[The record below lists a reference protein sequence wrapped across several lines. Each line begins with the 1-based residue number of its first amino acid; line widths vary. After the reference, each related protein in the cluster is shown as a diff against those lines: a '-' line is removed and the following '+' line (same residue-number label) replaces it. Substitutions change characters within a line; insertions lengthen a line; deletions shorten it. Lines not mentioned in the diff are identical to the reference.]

1 MYLPRHFHEAN
12 LPALHRAIGEARLAV
27 LITSGPQGI
36 TASHL
41 PMLLDP
47 SPQPN
52 GRLLGHVARANP
64 QWRDYDGKS
73 EALAIF
79 TGPEAYIS
87 PAWYATKK
95 VTGKVVPTWNY
106 VAVHAYGRLEFFD
119 DPVRLRS
126 LVGRL
131 TERHESRRPAP
142 WSVEDAPKDFIDGQ
156 LKAIVGFEMAIQ
168 RLEGKWKLGQ
178 NRSVEDRAGA
188 IAGLKEEGG
197 PGEQAVAALMSDR
210 EKGN

>member
-1 MYLPRHFHEAN
+1 MYLPRLFHEES
-12 LPALHRAIGEARLAV
+12 LPALHRAIAEARLAV

-36 TASHL
+36 VASHL
-41 PMLLDP
+41 PMLFDP
-47 SPQPN
+47 APQPN

-79 TGPEAYIS
+79 PGPEAYIS

-95 VTGKVVPTWNY
+95 ATGKVAPTWNY

-142 WSVEDAPKDFIDGQ
+142 WAVDDAPKDYVDAQ

-168 RLEGKWKLGQ
+168 RLEGKWKLSQ
-178 NRSVEDRAGA
+178 NRPAEDRAGT

-197 PGEQAVAALMSDR
+197 PAEQAVAALMSDR

>member
-1 MYLPRHFHEAN
+1 MYLPPHFREDN
-12 LPALHRAIGEARLAV
+12 LPELQRAIGEARLAV

-36 TASHL
+36 VASHL
-41 PMLLDP
+41 PMLFDP
-47 SPQPN
+47 TPLPN

-64 QWRDYDGKS
+64 QWRGYDGMS

-79 TGPEAYIS
+79 PGPEAYIS
-87 PAWYATKK
+87 PAWYATKRA
-95 VTGKVVPTWNY
+95 TGKVVPTWNY

-119 DPVRLRS
+119 DAVRLRS

-131 TERHESRRPAP
+131 TERQESRRPTP
-142 WSVEDAPKDFIDGQ
+142 WAVDDAPKDYIDAQ

-168 RLEGKWKLGQ
+168 RLEGKWKLSQ
-178 NRSVEDRAGA
+178 NRPAEDRAGT

-197 PGEQAVAALMSDR
+197 PAEQAVAALMSDR

>member
-1 MYLPRHFHEAN
+1 MYLPRSFHEEN
-12 LPALHRAIGEARLAV
+12 LPALHQAIGEARLAV

-47 SPQPN
+47 TPLPN
-52 GRLLGHVARANP
+52 GRLLGHLARANP
-64 QWRDYDGKS
+64 QWRDYDGKG

-79 TGPEAYIS
+79 SGPEAYIS

-95 VTGKVVPTWNY
+95 ATGKVVPTWNY
-106 VAVHAYGRLEFFD
+106 VAVHAYGRLAFFD
-119 DPVRLRS
+119 DAERLRS
-126 LVGRL
+126 LVSRL
-131 TERHESRRPAP
+131 TQRHESRRPAP
-142 WSVEDAPKDFIDGQ
+142 WSIDDAPKDYIAAQ
-156 LKAIVGFEMAIQ
+156 LKAIVGFEMTIE

-178 NRSVEDRAGA
+178 NRPAEDRAGS

-197 PGEQAVAALMSDR
+197 PAELAVAALMSDR

>member
-1 MYLPRHFHEAN
+1 MYLPRHFHEQS
-12 LPALHRAIGEARLAV
+12 LPALHRAIGEAGLAV

-47 SPQPN
+47 APLPN
-52 GRLLGHVARANP
+52 GRLLGHVARANR

-79 TGPEAYIS
+79 QGPEAYIS

-95 VTGKVVPTWNY
+95 ATGKVVPTWNY
-106 VAVHAYGRLEFFD
+106 VAVHAYGRLDFFD
-119 DPVRLRS
+119 DPERLRS
-126 LVGRL
+126 LVSRL
-131 TERHESRRPAP
+131 TQRHESERPAP
-142 WSVEDAPKDFIDGQ
+142 WSIDDAPKDYIDGQ
-156 LKAIVGFEMAIQ
+156 LKAIVGFEMAIA
-168 RLEGKWKLGQ
+168 RLEGKWKLSQ
-178 NRSVEDRAGA
+178 NRPAEDRAGA

-197 PGEQAVAALMSDR
+197 PAEQALAALMSDR

>member
-1 MYLPRHFHEAN
+1 MYLPPHFREDS
-12 LPALHRAIGEARLAV
+12 LPELQRAISESRLAV

-36 TASHL
+36 VASHL

-47 SPQPN
+47 TPLPN
-52 GRLLGHVARANP
+52 GRILGHVARANP
-64 QWRDYDGKS
+64 QWRGYDGQS

-79 TGPEAYIS
+79 PGPEAYIS
-87 PAWYATKK
+87 PAWYATKRA
-95 VTGKVVPTWNY
+95 TGKVVPTWNY

-119 DPVRLRS
+119 DAVRLRS

-142 WSVEDAPKDFIDGQ
+142 WAVDDAPKDYIDGQ

-168 RLEGKWKLGQ
+168 RLEGKWKLSQ
-178 NRSVEDRAGA
+178 NRTPDDRAGA

-197 PGEQAVAALMSDR
+197 PAEQAVASLMGDR
-210 EKGN
+210 EKGK

>member
-1 MYLPRHFHEAN
+1 MYLPPHFREDS
-12 LPALHRAIGEARLAV
+12 LPELQRAIAEARLAV

-36 TASHL
+36 VASHL

-47 SPQPN
+47 TPLPN
-52 GRLLGHVARANP
+52 GRILGHVARANP
-64 QWRDYDGKS
+64 QWRGYDGQS

-79 TGPEAYIS
+79 PGPEAYIS
-87 PAWYATKK
+87 PAWYATKRA
-95 VTGKVVPTWNY
+95 TGKVVPTWNY

-119 DPVRLRS
+119 DAVRLRS

-142 WSVEDAPKDFIDGQ
+142 WAVDDAPKDYIDGQ

-168 RLEGKWKLGQ
+168 RLEGKWKLSQ
-178 NRSVEDRAGA
+178 NRTPDDRAGA

-197 PGEQAVAALMSDR
+197 PAEQAVASLMGDR
-210 EKGN
+210 ENGK